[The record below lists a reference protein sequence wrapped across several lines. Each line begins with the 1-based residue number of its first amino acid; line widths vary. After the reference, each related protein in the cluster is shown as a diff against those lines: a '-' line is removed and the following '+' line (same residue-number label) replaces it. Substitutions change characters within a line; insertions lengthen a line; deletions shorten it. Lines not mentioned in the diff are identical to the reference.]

1 MKRVL
6 LALLALLLLLVGG
19 LVVRTLRFGSRQVAA
34 EPAEPFSV
42 DATGAAGRLAE
53 ALRHRTVAASDG
65 TGAEDAAFQALHA
78 QLVAQFPLV
87 HAQLGHETVGAHSH
101 LYTWKGTEPG
111 LQPVLLMG
119 HLDVVPAEAEAT
131 WSHPPFGGAV
141 VADGY
146 VYGRGALDD
155 KGSVL
160 AILEAVEGLLAQGH
174 RPRRTVL
181 LAFGADEEVGGRDGA
196 ALVAKLLRERGV
208 RLESVLDEG
217 GPIGVGLV
225 PGVDAPVALV
235 GVAEKG
241 SARVELVVR
250 SAGGH
255 ASMPPPQTAAGI
267 LARAVVRLEEHPFE
281 PGLRGGTLSLF
292 EHVGP
297 EMGFGKRL
305 LFANTWLFAPLI
317 ERQMAQAPSTNASIR
332 TTFAATMLEGSPKPN
347 VLPSQARAVLNVRP
361 LPGDSLEDVRAHVRD
376 VVDDARVELLAEG
389 DEASPVS
396 RLDTEG
402 WRQLQRSIRQVFPD
416 VLVAPFLTVAATDSR
431 HFHPLSDSV
440 YRFMPVRMTR
450 EDLAR
455 MHGRDERL
463 SVAGHAAAIRFYAQY
478 LRNTTR

>member
-6 LALLALLLLLVGG
+6 LALLVLLLLLVGV
-19 LVVRTLRFGSRQVAA
+19 LVVRTLRFSSRQVPA

-42 DATGAAGRLAE
+42 DATAAAGRLAE
-53 ALRHRTVAASDG
+53 ALRHRTIAASDG
-65 TGAEDAAFQALHA
+65 MGTEDAAFRALHA
-78 QLVAQFPLV
+78 QLVARFPLV
-87 HAQLGHETVGAHSH
+87 HAQLGHEAVGAHAH
-101 LYTWKGTEPG
+101 LYTWKGADPD
-111 LQPVLLMG
+111 LSPVLLLG
-119 HLDVVPAEAEAT
+119 HLDVVPVEAEAT
-131 WSHPPFGGAV
+131 WSHPPFGGV

-146 VYGRGALDD
+146 IHGRGALDD

-196 ALVAKLLRERGV
+196 ARVAALLRERGV

-225 PGVDAPVALV
+225 PGVAAPVALV

-250 SAGGH
+250 STGGH

-267 LARAVVRLEEHPFE
+267 LARALVRLEEHPLE
-281 PGLRGGTLSLF
+281 PGLRGGTLALF

-297 EMGFGKRL
+297 EMGFGLRL

-317 ERQMAQAPSTNASIR
+317 ERQLAAAPSTNASIR
-332 TTFAATMLEGSPKPN
+332 TTAAATMLEGSPKPN

-361 LPGDSLEDVRAHVRD
+361 LPGDSLDDVRAHVRE

-416 VLVAPFLTVAATDSR
+416 VVVAPFLTVAATDAR
-431 HFHPLSDSV
+431 HFYPLSDSV
-440 YRFMPVRMTR
+440 YRFMPVHMTR
-450 EDLAR
+450 EDLTR

>member
-6 LALLALLLLLVGG
+6 LALLVLLLLLVGA
-19 LVVRTLRFGSRQVAA
+19 LVVRTLRFGSRQVTA

-42 DATGAAGRLAE
+42 DATGAAGRLAQ
-53 ALRHRTVAASDG
+53 ALRHPTIAASDG
-65 TGAEDAAFQALHA
+65 TGAQDAAFQALHA
-78 QLVAQFPLV
+78 QLVAAFPLV
-87 HAQLGHETVGAHSH
+87 HAQLGHEAVGTHAH
-101 LYTWKGTEPG
+101 LYTWKGAEPE
-111 LQPVLLMG
+111 LHPVLLMG

-131 WSHPPFGGAV
+131 WSHPPFGGV

-146 VYGRGALDD
+146 IQGRGALDD

-181 LAFGADEEVGGRDGA
+181 LAFGADEEIGGRDGA
-196 ALVAKLLRERGV
+196 ARVAALLRERGV

-241 SARVELVVR
+241 SGRVELRV
-250 SAGGH
+250 SSSGGH
-255 ASMPPPQTAAGI
+255 ASMPPPQTAANI
-267 LARAVVRLEEHPFE
+267 LARALVRLEEHPFK
-281 PGLRGGTLSLF
+281 PGLRGGTRALF

-297 EMGFGKRL
+297 EMGFGMRL

-317 ERQMAQAPSTNASIR
+317 ERQMAGAPSTNASIR
-332 TTFAATMLEGSPKPN
+332 TTLAATMLEGSPKPN
-347 VLPSQARAVLNVRP
+347 VLPAQARAVLNVRP
-361 LPGDSLEDVRAHVRD
+361 LPGDSLEAVRAHVRD
-376 VVDDARVELLAEG
+376 VVDDARVELLVEG

-396 RLDTEG
+396 SLDTEG

-416 VLVAPFLTVAATDSR
+416 VLVAPFLTVAATDAR

-450 EDLAR
+450 EDLGR

-463 SVAGHAAAIRFYAQY
+463 SVAAHAAAIRFYAQY

>member
-6 LALLALLLLLVGG
+6 AALLVLLLLLASV
-19 LVVRTLRFGSRQVAA
+19 LLVRTLRFGVAQVAA
-34 EPAEPFSV
+34 EPAEPFDV
-42 DATGAAGRLAE
+42 DATAAANHLAQ

-65 TGAEDAAFQALHA
+65 MRADDAAFQALHA
-78 QLVAQFPLV
+78 QLAAAFPRV
-87 HAQLGHETVGAHSH
+87 HARLEHEAVGAHSH
-101 LYTWKGTEPG
+101 LYAWKGTEPA
-111 LQPVLLMG
+111 LPPVLLMG

-131 WSHPPFGGAV
+131 WAHPPFGGAV
-141 VADGY
+141 ADGFIH
-146 VYGRGALDD
+146 GRGTLDD

-160 AILEAVEGLLAQGH
+160 AILEAVEGLLALDY

-196 ALVAKLLRERGV
+196 ARVATLLRERGV

-225 PGVDAPVALV
+225 PGVASPVALV

-241 SARVELVVR
+241 SGRVELTVK

-255 ASMPPPQTAAGI
+255 ASMPPPQTAANV
-267 LARAVVRLEEHPFE
+267 LARALVRLEERPFQ
-281 PGLRGGTLSLF
+281 PQLSGGTLALF

-297 EMGFGKRL
+297 QMSFGMRL

-317 ERQMAQAPSTNASIR
+317 ERRMAQVPSTNASIR
-332 TTFAATMLEGSPKPN
+332 TTTAATMLEGSPKPN
-347 VLPSQARAVLNVRP
+347 VMPSHARAVLNLRP
-361 LPGDSLEDVRAHVRD
+361 LPGDSLDAVRAHVRD
-376 VVDDARVELLAEG
+376 VVDDERVELLVEG

-396 RLDTEG
+396 RTDTEA

-416 VLVAPFLTVAATDSR
+416 VLVAPFLTVAATDAR
-431 HFHPLSDSV
+431 HFHPLTDSV

-450 EDLAR
+450 EDLGR

-463 SVAGHAAAIRFYAQY
+463 SVDAHAAAIRFYAQY

>member
-1 MKRVL
+1 MKRAL
-6 LALLALLLLLVGG
+6 LAVLALLLLLVGI
-19 LVVRTLRFGSRQVAA
+19 LVVRTLHFGSRQAPA
-34 EPAEPFSV
+34 EPAEPYSV
-42 DATGAAGRLAE
+42 DAPAAAGRLAQ
-53 ALRHRTVAASDG
+53 ALRHRTIAASDG
-65 TGAEDAAFQALHA
+65 TSGEDAAFQALHA

-87 HAQLGHETVGAHSH
+87 HAQLGHEAVGAHSH
-101 LYTWKGTEPG
+101 LYTWEGSEPG
-111 LQPVLLMG
+111 LKPVLLMG

-131 WSHPPFGGAV
+131 WSHPPFGGE

-146 VYGRGALDD
+146 VHGRGALDD

-196 ALVAKLLRERGV
+196 AQVARLLLERGT

-225 PGVDAPVALV
+225 PGVAAPVALV

-241 SARVELVVR
+241 SARLELRVR

-267 LARAVVRLEEHPFE
+267 LARALVRIEEHPFE
-281 PGLRGGTLSLF
+281 AGLRGATRGLF
-292 EHVGP
+292 EYVAP
-297 EMGFGKRL
+297 EMEFGMRL

-317 ERQMAQAPSTNASIR
+317 ERKMAATPSTNASIR
-332 TTFAATMLEGSPKPN
+332 TTTAATMLEGSPKPN

-361 LPGDSLEDVRAHVRD
+361 LPGDSLEAVRD
-376 VVDDARVELLAEG
+376 RMREAVDDARVELSIEG

-402 WRQLQRSIRQVFPD
+402 WRQLQRSIRQVFPEA
-416 VLVAPFLTVAATDSR
+416 LVAPFLTVAATDAR
-431 HFHPLSDSV
+431 HFYPLSDSV

-450 EDLAR
+450 DDLAR

-463 SVAGHAAAIRFYAQY
+463 SVEGYAAAIRFYAQY